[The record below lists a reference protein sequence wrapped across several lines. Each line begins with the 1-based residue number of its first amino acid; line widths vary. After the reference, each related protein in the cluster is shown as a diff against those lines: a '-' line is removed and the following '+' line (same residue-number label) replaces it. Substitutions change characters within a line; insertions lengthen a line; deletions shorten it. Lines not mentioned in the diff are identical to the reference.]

1 MLTNLTTHP
10 TLSPLPKLNAFHML
24 SPSHLRTPLVPFK
37 PTQEEPHAET
47 RRKKPPPPPASRVP
61 GPPGMR
67 PLSHI
72 RSASLKMSMKGG
84 ATGVGCQSPGSKPCA
99 VDALRARAALW
110 RADEESNAAGWME
123 VRRDAVLFEWETLS
137 PMDGHM
143 GQSRSGS
150 RSTCERLKGG
160 IGDKMAP
167 WSHDFPVRNRSKQVH
182 VSTSMIVSA
191 SVCLTIGLP
200 THCLRKKKKKKK
212 KKTLPKLAHQTR
224 ARKPRVTGFLAR
236 LGRSQTTSHRRS
248 TLRPG
253 EAHCTVSSMSSSI
266 RSETTSSVTASTGR
280 DGTVTAVLNAGDGG
294 GFFVRTSRFF
304 DLGRGRNLVEAKRAS
319 ESTIHIDLFT
329 KLRKGSV
336 YRLYTGSR

>member
-1 MLTNLTTHP
+1 MRKIERWHWRQNGPLEP
-10 TLSPLPKLNAFHML
+10 RLSSTKQIKAGARLHFHDCFSECMSHHR
-24 SPSHLRTPLVPFK
+24 SPN
-37 PTQEEPHAET
+37 
-47 RRKKPPPPPASRVP
+47 
-61 GPPGMR
+61 
-67 PLSHI
+67 
-72 RSASLKMSMKGG
+72 SL
-84 ATGVGCQSPGSKPCA
+84 
-99 VDALRARAALW
+99 
-110 RADEESNAAGWME
+110 
-123 VRRDAVLFEWETLS
+123 
-137 PMDGHM
+137 
-143 GQSRSGS
+143 
-150 RSTCERLKGG
+150 
-160 IGDKMAP
+160 
-167 WSHDFPVRNRSKQVH
+167 
-182 VSTSMIVSA
+182 
-191 SVCLTIGLP
+191 
-200 THCLRKKKKKKK
+200 KK

-253 EAHCTVSSMSSSI
+253 GAHCTVSSMSSSI